1 MNDGLAISERIE
13 AQGKVI
19 HVRALERHT
28 DLRALILSCDRILRN
43 PNAKE
48 IIFVFDGKFRIF
60 PNMMAPLAALFA
72 FLESV
77 NIRAKIHDHSPTLA
91 ECCVFNPLPCVYG
104 EERNDPSNVV
114 WEYRNSEELEF
125 LINIIV
131 SNLFRKV
138 SSQKNTLLALEYVLG
153 ELLDNVLRHSS
164 DEAGFFMYSLQR
176 DDHRIAVSIA
186 DQGIGIKHSFTGSS
200 YRPVSASDAITLAM
214 RRGVTSSSDGAGNG
228 LWTTTEIIT
237 ANSGQLTITSGGGA
251 IYYNKANK
259 SISSYDDL
267 PTLDPRWTGTNI
279 DFQIDFR
286 KEVDF
291 ARLWGGLAS
300 PIDTRT
306 ERLENDEDQIVLRIK
321 DQSLGTSTRASGKE
335 VRTLATNLLRTHQ
348 ADVILDFAGVV
359 MITSSYADEVV
370 AKLLA
375 DPSIPNVVQRLKTTG
390 TTHTLDL
397 VISDAIRTR
406 IPRS

>member
-1 MNDGLAISERIE
+1 MNADLAITERVE

-28 DLRALILSCDRILRN
+28 DLRALVLSCDRILRN

-48 IIFVFDGKFRIF
+48 IIFVFDGRFRIF
-60 PNMMAPLAALFA
+60 PNMMAPLAALLA

-77 NIRAKIHDHSPTLA
+77 NIKAKIHNNNPTIS
-91 ECCVFNPLPCVYG
+91 ECYVFHPISCIQG
-104 EERNDPSNVV
+104 EERTDPSNVV
-114 WEYRNSEELEF
+114 WEYRNSKELEF
-125 LINIIV
+125 LINLIIA
-131 SNLFRKV
+131 NLFRKV

-153 ELLDNVLRHSS
+153 ELLDNVLRHSN

-176 DDHRIAVSIA
+176 DNHRIAVSIA
-186 DQGIGIKHSFTGSS
+186 DQGIGIKHSFRDSS
-200 YRPVSASDAITLAM
+200 YQPASASDAITLAM
-214 RRGVTSSSDGAGNG
+214 RRGVTSSADGAGNG

-251 IYYNKANK
+251 IYYNKSDK
-259 SISSYDDL
+259 TISSYDDL
-267 PTLDPRWTGTNI
+267 PTLDPRWSGTNI

-291 ARLWGGLAS
+291 ARLWGGLPS

-321 DQSLGTSTRASGKE
+321 DQSFGTSTRSSGKE
-335 VRTLATNLLRTHQ
+335 VRILATNLLRTQ
-348 ADVILDFAGVV
+348 PADVILDFSGVV

-375 DPSIPNVVQRLKTTG
+375 DPSIPNVVARLKTTG

-397 VISDAIRTR
+397 VIADAIRSR
-406 IPRS
+406 VGRS